1 MAGETFIGQ
10 PWRQPYTAK
19 QLQDA
24 AEHQVP
30 IIGANGNFWRWD
42 IATSAYVDTGVLAG
56 AGLPDSSVTWPKLA
70 PEARK
75 SNPNLLD
82 NAYFIGG
89 GSQQGGGQFPINQ
102 RGLTEYT
109 GLSYTYSIDRFIA
122 NAIKVKLESDGILC
136 TPENVEGSDN
146 DHKIFQSIEAFP
158 AGLMIT
164 FSALVDGVLYSIT
177 GTSHAFYG
185 EQKTQNL
192 MLEIGVTYG
201 RQYCLLRFSNVA
213 QKVAAMKLELG
224 PYQTLAYESGGG
236 MDPN

>member
-1 MAGETFIGQ
+1 MTQEEFNQMLQVAIAQGIGGGTYISRWSGEEI
-10 PWRQPYTAK
+10 
-19 QLQDA
+19 
-24 AEHQVP
+24 
-30 IIGANGNFWRWD
+30 
-42 IATSAYVDTGVLAG
+42 DTGISKLLLPGGILTEMLA
-56 AGLPDSSVTWPKLA
+56 DSSVNWQKLA

-109 GLSYTYSIDRFIA
+109 GLSYAYSIDRFVT
-122 NAIKVKLESDGILC
+122 NACKVKLESDGILC
-136 TPENVEGSDN
+136 TPENVEGPDN

-158 AGLMIT
+158 TGLMIT

-224 PYQTLAYESGGG
+224 PHQTLAYESGGG
-236 MDPN
+236 VQTN